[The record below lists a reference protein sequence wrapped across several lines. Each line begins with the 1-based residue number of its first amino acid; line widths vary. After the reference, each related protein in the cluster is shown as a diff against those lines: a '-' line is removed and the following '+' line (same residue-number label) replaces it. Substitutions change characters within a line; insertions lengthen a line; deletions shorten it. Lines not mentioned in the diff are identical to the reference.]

1 MDTDQRIA
9 ALEARITK
17 LEDEQ
22 AVRKLQFLYG
32 YLIDQCMYNEVV
44 DLFAD
49 NGEVH
54 FFGGKFIGKESV
66 RRLYVGRFRK
76 NFTFD
81 FNGPV
86 EGFLLDH
93 PQLQDVIDVQPDGKT
108 ALGRVRSMM
117 QAGRHVDYG
126 GPRQWWEGGIYENT
140 YVKED
145 GVWKIRILNYKPQW
159 HADFDKGWAF
169 TDPEYTPFIRTT
181 YPEDPAGP
189 DELADEHW
197 LWPTHKLLPFH
208 MKHPITGEEMVAS
221 RWEGDAKRD
230 AERAARKKA
239 EAAR

>member
-9 ALEARITK
+9 ALEARLTK
-17 LEDEQ
+17 VEDEL
-22 AVRKLQFLYG
+22 AIRKLQFLYG
-32 YLIDQCMYNEVV
+32 YLIDQCMYDETV
-44 DLFAD
+44 DLFSD
-49 NGEVH
+49 DGEVH

-66 RRLYVGRFRK
+66 RRLYAGRFRER
-76 NFTFD
+76 FTFG

-159 HADFDKGWAF
+159 HADFDKGWAYTQKNYVPFF
-169 TDPEYTPFIRTT
+169 TKTKSDGEET
-181 YPEDPAGP
+181 GP
-189 DELADEHW
+189 DELMDAW
-197 LWPTHKLLPFH
+197 LWPERKVVPFH
-208 MKHPITGEEMVAS
+208 NAHPVTGKPMAPQEPGYLEYDKREE
-221 RWEGDAKRD
+221 
-230 AERAARKKA
+230 KK
-239 EAAR
+239 